1 MELAGTTRCGTVSFR
16 LLSDRLV
23 ATSTIY
29 IILCNFDSMISYIF
43 NFSLKTVIIR
53 LTKVILV
60 LH

>member
-1 MELAGTTRCGTVSFR
+1 MELAGTTRCGTISFR

-23 ATSTIY
+23 ATIY